1 MLARLHRP
9 TRPLLLVLAFLACA
23 LPVRATSYVP
33 MTDEALVDSAPLI
46 AVVEVLSTE
55 TGRDGRPVTDSSVRV
70 VRALKGLLPQGR
82 FIVRV
87 PGGVGADGRRLHIEG
102 APSLKPGERAL
113 LFLSPRRDGTFGVY
127 QLFLGSFHEVS
138 AGNRRLALR
147 RLDGARAVTRPGRV
161 SPAEPV
167 RDFDLFVSWIAAR
180 AGGVRSPRLYE
191 IAAVGSGI
199 EQTVDAFKFFQ
210 VNGRAFRWF
219 VFDAGSSVEW
229 RAHASGQ
236 PGLTGG
242 GFSEFQT
249 ALAAW
254 TNDPGTNI
262 SYTYAGT
269 TTSTGG
275 FTQSDGIHTL
285 LFDDPNDDISGSFQC
300 GGGGVLA
307 IGGFWDDESLLGTF
321 SGLTYLKIPEGD
333 IVTNQNIGCYIQDSS
348 PPSETAQELFAHEL
362 GHTLGLDH
370 SNDPNALMYP
380 FIHRDG
386 RGARLE
392 NDEKAAVGILYRAE
406 HDFYTLTP
414 CRLFDSRSGAP
425 LAAGSTRTIATQGL
439 CGIPASVRVLAVN
452 VTAVTPSASGDLT
465 LFAQGETLPP
475 TSTTSFSAGLTRAN
489 NAVVNLSAY
498 SRSFDIQ
505 PGLPAGGSVHV
516 TVDVLG
522 YFE

>member
-1 MLARLHRP
+1 MPYRLRLH
-9 TRPLLLVLAFLACA
+9 PLFLVLAFLACA
-23 LPVRATSYVP
+23 LPARATSYVP
-33 MTDEALVDSAPLI
+33 MTDEVLVDSAPLI
-46 AVVEVLSTE
+46 AVVEVLGTE
-55 TGRDGRPVTDSSVRV
+55 TGGDGRPVTDSSVRV
-70 VRALKGLLPQGR
+70 LRALKGLLPPGR

-87 PGGVGADGRRLHIEG
+87 PGGVGADGRRLRIEG
-102 APSLKPGERAL
+102 APGLRPGERAL
-113 LFLSPRRDGTFGVY
+113 LFLSPRPDGTFGIY
-127 QLFLGSFHEVS
+127 QLFLGAFHES
-138 AGNRRLALR
+138 PAGAGRRLALR
-147 RLDGARAVTRPGRV
+147 RLDGARAVTPPGRV
-161 SPAEPV
+161 SPAEPM

-180 AGGVRSPRLYE
+180 VGGIRSPRLYE
-191 IAAVGSGI
+191 LAAGGSGA
-199 EQTVDAFKFFQ
+199 EQAVDAFRFFQ
-210 VNGRAFRWF
+210 IGGRAFRWF
-219 VFDAGSSVEW
+219 VFDEGSSVEW

-242 GFSEFQT
+242 GFSEFQA

-262 SYTYAGT
+262 SYTYIGT

-275 FTQSDGIHTL
+275 FTESDGLHTL

-307 IGGFWDDESLLGTF
+307 IGGFWDDASLLGTF

-333 IVTNQNIGCYIQDSS
+333 IVTNENIGCYVQDAS

-380 FIHRDG
+380 FLHRDG

-392 NDEKAAVGILYRAE
+392 NEERSAVGVLYRGE

-414 CRLFDSRSGAP
+414 CRLFDSRNGSP
-425 LAAGSTRTIATQGL
+425 LSAGTARIIPTQGL
-439 CGIPASVRVLAVN
+439 CGLPMSARALVVN
-452 VTAVTPSASGDLT
+452 VTAINSSAAGYLNLYPQNEPAPS
-465 LFAQGETLPP
+465 
-475 TSTTSFSAGLTRAN
+475 TSTVNFHGGVTRAN
-489 NAVVNLSAY
+489 NTIVNLSAY
-498 SRSFDIQ
+498 AHSFEIQ
-505 PGLPAGGSVHV
+505 PGLPPGGSVHV
-516 TVDVLG
+516 TVDVFG

>member
-1 MLARLHRP
+1 MPYRLRF
-9 TRPLLLVLAFLACA
+9 RPLFLVLAFLACA
-23 LPVRATSYVP
+23 LPALATSYVP
-33 MTDEALVDSAPLI
+33 MPDEVLVDSAPLI
-46 AVVEVLSTE
+46 AVVEVLDTE
-55 TGRDGRPVTDSSVRV
+55 TGADGRPVTDFSVRV
-70 VRALKGLLPQGR
+70 VHALKGLFPPGR

-87 PGGVGADGRRLHIEG
+87 PGGVGADGRRLRIEG
-102 APSLKPGERAL
+102 APSLRPGERAL
-113 LFLSPRRDGTFGVY
+113 LFLNPRPDGTFGIY
-127 QLFLGSFHEVS
+127 QLFLGAFHES
-138 AGNRRLALR
+138 PTGAGRRLALR
-147 RLDGARAVTRPGRV
+147 RLDGARAVTRPGPV

-180 AGGVRSPRLYE
+180 AGGIRSPRLYE
-191 IAAVGSGI
+191 IAAAGSGV
-199 EQTVDAFKFFQ
+199 EQTIEKLKFFQ
-210 VNGRAFRWF
+210 IGGRAFRWF
-219 VFDAGSSVEW
+219 VFDEGSSVEW
-229 RAHASGQ
+229 RAHAGGQ

-269 TTSTGG
+269 TTSAGG
-275 FTQSDGIHTL
+275 FTESDGIHTL

-307 IGGFWDDESLLGTF
+307 IGGFWDDTSLVGTF
-321 SGLTYLKIPEGD
+321 SGLTYYRIPEGD
-333 IVTNQNIGCYIQDSS
+333 IVTNQNIGCYVQDSS

-370 SNDPNALMYP
+370 SGDPNALMYP

-392 NDEKAAVGILYRAE
+392 NDERSAVGILYRAE

-425 LAAGSTRTIATQGL
+425 LSAGSTRIIPTQGL
-439 CGIPASVRVLAVN
+439 CGIPMSARALVVN
-452 VTAVTPSASGDLT
+452 VTAINSTAAGHLT
-465 LFAQGETLPP
+465 LYSQNEPAPS
-475 TSTTSFSAGLTRAN
+475 TSTVSFLAGVTRAN
-489 NAVVNLSAY
+489 NAVANLSAY
-498 SRSFDIQ
+498 SHSFEIQ
-505 PGLPAGGSVHV
+505 PGLPPGGSVHV